1 MFIKRNEPNSLS
13 KNQKLWKYR
22 GSIVYKLIENLD
34 TFLSK
39 KLTKKHV
46 NAFVKKDYTSTN
58 IPVVEV
64 KPTPVFVN
72 ALPPAEYA
80 DPDVFEISFEVE

>member
-1 MFIKRNEPNSLS
+1 MNEADVHEISEKS
-13 KNQKLWKYR
+13 
-22 GSIVYKLIENLD
+22 
-34 TFLSK
+34 
-39 KLTKKHV
+39 V
-46 NAFVKKDYTSTN
+46 NA
-58 IPVVEV
+58 VVEV

>member
-1 MFIKRNEPNSLS
+1 VNEADVNERSEKS
-13 KNQKLWKYR
+13 
-22 GSIVYKLIENLD
+22 
-34 TFLSK
+34 
-39 KLTKKHV
+39 V
-46 NAFVKKDYTSTN
+46 NA
-58 IPVVEV
+58 VVEV